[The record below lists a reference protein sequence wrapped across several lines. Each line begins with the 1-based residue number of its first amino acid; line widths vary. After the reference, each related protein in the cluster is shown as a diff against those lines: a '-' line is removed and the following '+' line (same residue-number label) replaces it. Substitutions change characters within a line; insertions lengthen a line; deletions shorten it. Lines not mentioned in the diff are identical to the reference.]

1 MKEFDKYWKENWN
14 EYEWA
19 GCERACRLC
28 YEDAYLAG
36 MLAAADLAEKL
47 GDQWTEVDYHKY
59 GEMTPSR
66 STGAEAIEFAIREA
80 AK

>member
-1 MKEFDKYWKENWN
+1 MKEFDDYWKENWN

-19 GCERACRLC
+19 GCERAGRQC
-28 YEDAYLAG
+28 YEDAFKAG
-36 MLAAADLAEKL
+36 MLASADLAEKV
-47 GDQWTEVDYHKY
+47 GGQWTEADYHEY
-59 GEMTPSR
+59 SEMTPSR

>member
-1 MKEFDKYWKENWN
+1 MTLFKEWWE
-14 EYEWA
+14 EYGRHYKIEFFESIT
-19 GCERACRLC
+19 G
-28 YEDAYLAG
+28 DAYRAG

-47 GDQWTEVDYHKY
+47 GDQWTEADYHKY

-66 STGAEAIEFAIREA
+66 ATGAEAIEFEIREA